1 MRSQT
6 WSSVTDDLN
15 SVAARCTKGAI
26 EAHDGEK
33 STGKRIL
40 SIIVFALVVYE
51 SLARLNALSDFFGN
65 LRQGVFLQMGGVAV
79 EFANAFG

>member
-6 WSSVTDDLN
+6 WSRVTEDPN
-15 SVAARCTKGAI
+15 SVAALCTKSAI

-40 SIIVFALVVYE
+40 LIIVLHHSDSIFPVDDEDVPRLGLVPAVGM
-51 SLARLNALSDFFGN
+51 LTNPLSDLFRN
-65 LRQGVFLQMGGVAV
+65 LR
-79 EFANAFG
+79 

>member
-6 WSSVTDDLN
+6 WRRVTEDPN
-15 SVAARCTKGAI
+15 SVAALCTKGAI

-40 SIIVFALVVYE
+40 SIIVFAIRRV
-51 SLARLNALSDFFGN
+51 
-65 LRQGVFLQMGGVAV
+65 
-79 EFANAFG
+79 